1 MPPLGIAYLA
11 AVMEAKGHKVSIIDA
26 FAERLDMHSLKERIK
41 ATASDVISVT
51 GMTPVIDNAFRV
63 VKAARKYAKHI
74 IMGGPH
80 VSVAGKKILNSVLT

>member
-41 ATASDVISVT
+41 ATAS
-51 GMTPVIDNAFRV
+51 M
-63 VKAARKYAKHI
+63 
-74 IMGGPH
+74 
-80 VSVAGKKILNSVLT
+80 LLVLPE